1 MSLPPEKIS
10 ELKQLIHSHLSQL
23 DIHGQI
29 RNVLSESL
37 RNESGTEGNRFAD
50 EQNLLKILKDQGIVE
65 DIMKTL
71 KFQGAR
77 NTTEIPIKE
86 YIKEKE
92 GKWLQDEEKKCMF
105 IESC

>member
-37 RNESGTEGNRFAD
+37 RNESGANGNKSTD
-50 EQNLLKILKDQGIVE
+50 EQNLLKVLKEQGIVE

-71 KFQGAR
+71 KFRGTAGNKM
-77 NTTEIPIKE
+77 NTPIKE
-86 YIKEKE
+86 DIKEKD
-92 GKWLQDEEKKCMF
+92 GKWLADDDKKCMF
-105 IESC
+105 CNA